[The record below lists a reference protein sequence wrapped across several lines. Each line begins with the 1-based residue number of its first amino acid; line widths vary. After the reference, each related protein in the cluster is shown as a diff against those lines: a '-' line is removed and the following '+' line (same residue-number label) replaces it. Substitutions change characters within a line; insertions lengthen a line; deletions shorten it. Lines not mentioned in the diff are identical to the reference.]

1 MEEEEEEDDP
11 ADEDGAP
18 KVTCM
23 DTLHGFVETFP
34 IMVTLIT
41 CIIVCTCIL
50 CSSLVSPVAFF
61 PRFGFV

>member
-18 KVTCM
+18 TVTCM
-23 DTLHGFVETFP
+23 DTLHGFAETFP

-41 CIIVCTCIL
+41 CV
-50 CSSLVSPVAFF
+50 
-61 PRFGFV
+61 

>member
-23 DTLHGFVETFP
+23 DRLHGFVETFP

-41 CIIVCTCIL
+41 CI
-50 CSSLVSPVAFF
+50 
-61 PRFGFV
+61 